1 MQRRNIKP
9 CQLGNAF
16 MKNIAGLLLLTLLTA
31 SCNKNSVSDCTPE
44 KFSYDLLPDKKI
56 TISSGQQPRISIES
70 GDKLV
75 FNYTRTGR
83 DCKNIADDEVSEIL
97 VFEIPKTDN
106 SFEVS
111 GAALG
116 TINCHSQVSCFCA
129 NVNAVAINTGKI
141 KGTKTAANKWAV
153 EVDVTNTITS
163 AKYTFSATFTI
174 P

>member
-1 MQRRNIKP
+1 MS
-9 CQLGNAF
+9 F
-16 MKNIAGLLLLTLLTA
+16 MKNIAGLLLLTLLIA
-31 SCNKNSVSDCTPE
+31 SCNKSSVSDCTPE
-44 KFSYDLLPDKKI
+44 KFSYDLLVDKKI
-56 TISSGQQPRISIES
+56 TILPAGQQSRINIEG

-75 FNYTRTGR
+75 FNYTHTFK

-106 SFEVS
+106 SFDVS

-116 TINCHSQVSCFCA
+116 TINCHSQVSCYCA
-129 NVNAVAINTGKI
+129 NVNAIAIKTGKI
-141 KGTKTAANKWAV
+141 KGTKIAANKWVV

-163 AKYTFSATFTI
+163 AKYTFAATFTT